1 MPELPA
7 ALTSLASLWQRVR
20 SPRSPG
26 RRGRTPAHVTAL
38 ELDGQTLRVVQAVP
52 RGDRAAVT
60 RVLATPLPLPADAD
74 RADPAV
80 MGRALAEALSTLG
93 LKPNAVVMGVPRA
106 QVVLRPLTLPAIEDI
121 RQLASMVH
129 FQISRDLPFRLQ
141 DAVVDFR
148 VRSSP
153 VSADAPGS
161 EAVSRETPPADPKLA
176 GMAAG
181 GAKVEVLVAAAQRE
195 VVEFYEQVAEAA
207 GLRLAALGLLAYANV
222 RCVQACIVAED
233 DRTFALVSLRPDEV
247 SIDVIARESLLF
259 SRGAAVRATN
269 EQAAASPAAE
279 PAAAEKPE
287 GSPAVEAPRLTFAD
301 AATIEVVRSLHSYS
315 GMDPQNPAAKVI
327 VTGATGQ
334 EAAVA
339 EALGKRLSVPC
350 ALLDLG
356 PLGLP
361 QEESEAATASTA
373 AIGLALGAASPAG
386 LPFDFLNPKHPA
398 VPRDLR
404 RLRILA
410 GLAAAA
416 AALVF
421 LLAIRGYLINQR
433 ERVRRD
439 LAVQLAEAEKKGPI
453 YRRMIQ
459 QASAVDDWAREGR
472 NWLDQYAYL
481 SAVLPPSEEVY
492 VTQLSVSGQGTI
504 RLAVQARSGETLAK
518 LEKQLRAA
526 GYDVKPLAITPG
538 ADRFGY
544 EFRSTVELLVP
555 DKLKVDLTKVK
566 VPPRPADDASL
577 DPAVNKGGGG

>member
-7 ALTSLASLWQRVR
+7 ALTSLWQRAR

-60 RVLATPLPLPADAD
+60 RVLATPLALPADAD
-74 RADPAV
+74 RTDPAV
-80 MGRALAEALSTLG
+80 MGRALAQALSTLG
-93 LKPNAVVMGVPRA
+93 LNPNAVVMGVPRA

-153 VSADAPGS
+153 VSGDVPGS
-161 EAVSRETPPADPKLA
+161 EATPRETPPADLKIA

-181 GAKVEVLVAAAQRE
+181 GAKVEVLVAAAQCE

-233 DRTFALVSLRPDEV
+233 DQTFALVSLRPDEV

-259 SRGAAVRATN
+259 SRGAAVRTTN
-269 EQAAASPAAE
+269 EQPAPPPAIE
-279 PAAAEKPE
+279 PAVAEKTEKPE

-315 GMDPQNPAAKVI
+315 GMDPQNPAARVV

-334 EAAVA
+334 EVA

-361 QEESEAATASTA
+361 QEESEAATGSTA
-373 AIGLALGAASPAG
+373 AIGLALGAASLAG

-439 LAVQLAEAEKKGPI
+439 LAAQLAEAEKKSPI